1 MRPRLRSL
9 LGVAAFLLAWE
20 LLGRWS
26 PWGYDVISTPSRI
39 AAQYAQNA
47 DLYALHMAATIRSA
61 TLGFL
66 IGNVCAISA
75 ALLFCRF
82 PSFEAVFRGVNIAL
96 FAMPPIV
103 IGPVLVLV
111 FNGDWPQIVLAALV
125 VYFPTMAAMLV
136 GLRDIDPRLVDVVH
150 LYGGGEFAL
159 MRFVRLRSSLPS
171 LLAGLRVAAS
181 LAVLGAILGEFGSG
195 VRWGLGTFLL
205 GSLGEANPARLWGI
219 GIAAAALAM
228 VGYSLFDWIGGRVGG
243 STTAVTLAAA
253 RLPDQI
259 ARGSREGAVRNAL
272 LLIAAIALPF
282 VLWQLLLS
290 ATRLSPIIAPGPLQ
304 TLAYLFVG
312 PDASA
317 ERGIMLRA
325 LAETLPIAGLGL
337 LCGLAAA
344 FALAT
349 LSVLRPRLVKAL
361 LPGAVFLQSTPLIA
375 MVPIILLIF
384 GRGVLASTFTAV
396 LIVFFPAFVLLAQ
409 GFALVPRAAREL
421 VEVYGGGPAKQL
433 TLISIPFAAR
443 YLSAAAKLVAPRALL
458 GVMVAEWLL
467 SGVGLGNLL
476 NVSRGT
482 LDYGMIWAGA
492 LISILISIAAY
503 QSVGLVERLVQWT
516 EGRLT

>member
-1 MRPRLRSL
+1 MQQSLRTL
-9 LGVAAFLLAWE
+9 LGVAAFLLGWE

-26 PWGYDVISTPSRI
+26 PWGYDVISTPTRI
-39 AAQYAQNA
+39 AAQFWNDA
-47 DLYALHMAATIRSA
+47 DLYALHVAATARTA

-66 IGNVCAISA
+66 IGIAFAIAA
-75 ALLFCRF
+75 ALSFCRF
-82 PSFEAVFRGVNIAL
+82 PSLETVFRGVNVAL

-150 LYGGGEFAL
+150 LYGGAELAL

-205 GSLGEANPARLWGI
+205 GSLGESNPARLWGI
-219 GIAAAALAM
+219 GLASAALAM
-228 VGYSLFDWIGGRVGG
+228 VGYGLFDWIGARVGRA
-243 STTAVTLAAA
+243 TTAVTLAAA

-259 ARGSREGAVRNAL
+259 AWRDRDIGRRVL
-272 LLIAAIALPF
+272 LLIAAAVLPF
-282 VLWQLLLS
+282 ILWEVLLKVTHLN
-290 ATRLSPIIAPGPLQ
+290 PIIAPGPLQ

-312 PDASA
+312 PDAGS
-317 ERGIMLRA
+317 ERQIMLQA
-325 LAETLPIAGLGL
+325 LGETLPVAGLGL
-337 LCGLAAA
+337 VSGLAAA
-344 FALAT
+344 FALASLT
-349 LSVLRPRLVKAL
+349 VLRPGLVRAMLPAAL
-361 LPGAVFLQSTPLIA
+361 LLQSTPLIA
-375 MVPIILLIF
+375 LVPIVLLIF
-384 GRGVLASTFTAV
+384 GRGVVASTFMAV
-396 LIVFFPAFVLLAQ
+396 LVIFFPAFVLLAQ
-409 GFALVPRAAREL
+409 GFALVPRPAREL
-421 VEVYGGGPAKQL
+421 VEVYGGGAAKQL
-433 TLISIPFAAR
+433 ILISVPFASR
-443 YLSAAAKLVAPRALL
+443 YLYAAAKLVAPRALL

-503 QSVGLVERLVQWT
+503 QSVGIIERLVQWVGT
-516 EGRLT
+516 D

>member
-1 MRPRLRSL
+1 MSGKLRVIFW
-9 LGVAAFLLAWE
+9 VAVTLLAWE
-20 LLGRWS
+20 ALGRWS
-26 PWGYDVISTPSRI
+26 PWGYDVISTPTRI
-39 AAQYAQNA
+39 ALQYWRDA
-47 DLYALHMAATIRSA
+47 DLYEAHIAATARSA
-61 TLGFL
+61 LLGFL
-66 IGNVCAISA
+66 IGNAFAIVA

-82 PSFEAVFRGVNIAL
+82 PSFEAIFRGVNIAL

-103 IGPVLVLV
+103 IGPILILLLT
-111 FNGDWPQIVLAALV
+111 GDWPQIILAALI

-136 GLRDIDPRLVDVVH
+136 GLHDIDPRLVDVVH
-150 LYGGGEFAL
+150 LYGGKELAL
-159 MRFVRLRSSLPS
+159 TRFVRLRSSLPS

-219 GIAAAALAM
+219 GLAAAALAM
-228 VGYSLFDWIGGRVGG
+228 IGYGAFDWIGARVGG
-243 STTAVTLAAA
+243 ATTAVTLAAA

-259 ARGSREGAVRNAL
+259 AGPNRNSVIRRAL

-282 VLWQLLLS
+282 VLWEVLLLV
-290 ATRLSPIIAPGPLQ
+290 TRLNPIIAPGPLQ
-304 TLAYLFVG
+304 TLEYLFVG
-312 PDASA
+312 PDAAS
-317 ERGIMLRA
+317 ERQVMLQA

-337 LCGLAAA
+337 GAGLAAA
-344 FALAT
+344 FMLAA
-349 LSVLRPRLVKAL
+349 LSVLRPGLVRAL
-361 LPGAVFLQSTPLIA
+361 LPAALVLQSTPLIA

-384 GRGVLASTFTAV
+384 GRGVMASIVMAV
-396 LIVFFPAFVLLAQ
+396 LVVFFPAFVLLAQ

-421 VEVYGGGPAKQL
+421 VQVYGGGPLKQL
-433 TLISIPFAAR
+433 ALVSIPFAAR
-443 YLSAAAKLVAPRALL
+443 YLYVAAKLVAPRALL

-503 QSVGLVERLVQWT
+503 QSVGVVERLVRST
-516 EGRLT
+516 AMA

>member
-1 MRPRLRSL
+1 MTWRPLRTV
-9 LGVAAFLLAWE
+9 LGVLVFLLLWE

-39 AAQYAQNA
+39 AGQFWRDA
-47 DLYALHMAATIRSA
+47 DLYELHVAATIRSA
-61 TLGFL
+61 LLGFL
-66 IGNVCAISA
+66 IGNAVAIGA

-82 PSFEAVFRGVNIAL
+82 PSFEAMFRGVNIAL

-111 FNGDWPQIVLAALV
+111 FAGNWPQIVLAAMV

-136 GLRDIDPRLVDVVH
+136 GLRDIDPRLIDVVH
-150 LYGGGEFAL
+150 LYGGSELSL

-171 LLAGLRVAAS
+171 LLAGLRIAAS

-228 VGYSLFDWIGGRVGG
+228 VGYGLFDWIGARVGR

-259 ARGSREGAVRNAL
+259 AGTSRGNASLRVAV
-272 LLIAAIALPF
+272 LIVAFILPF
-282 VLWQLLLS
+282 VLWQVLLWV
-290 ATRLSPIIAPGPLQ
+290 TRLSPIIAPGPLQ
-304 TLAYLFVG
+304 TISYFFVG
-312 PDASA
+312 PEAAS
-317 ERGIMLRA
+317 ERSIMLQA

-337 LCGLAAA
+337 LCGLGAA
-344 FALAT
+344 FTLAA
-349 LSVLRPRLVKAL
+349 LSVVQPRLVKAL
-361 LPGAVFLQSTPLIA
+361 LPAALVLQSTPLIA

-433 TLISIPFAAR
+433 ALISIPFAAR
-443 YLSAAAKLVAPRALL
+443 YLTAAAKLVAPRALL

-476 NVSRGT
+476 NISRGT
-482 LDYGMIWAGA
+482 LDYGMIWGGA
-492 LISILISIAAY
+492 LVSILISVAAY
-503 QSVGLVERLVQWT
+503 QAVGAIERVTRW
-516 EGRLT
+516 GVV

>member
-1 MRPRLRSL
+1 MPRGLRTT
-9 LGVAAFLLAWE
+9 LGVVAFLLAWE

-39 AAQYAQNA
+39 AVQYWRDA
-47 DLYALHMAATIRSA
+47 DLYALHISATIRSA
-61 TLGFL
+61 ALGFL
-66 IGNVCAISA
+66 IGNAFAIVG

-82 PSFEAVFRGVNIAL
+82 PSVEAMFRGVNIAL

-111 FNGDWPQIVLAALV
+111 FSGDWPQIVLAALI

-150 LYGGGEFAL
+150 LYGGKEFAL
-159 MRFVRLRSSLPS
+159 TRFVRLRSSLPS

-219 GIAAAALAM
+219 GLSAAALAM
-228 VGYSLFDWIGGRVGG
+228 AGYGLFDWIGTRIGG
-243 STTAVTLAAA
+243 ATTAVTLAAA

-259 ARGSREGAVRNAL
+259 AGTGRIQPAHRVAL
-272 LLIAAIALPF
+272 LVVAFVLPF
-282 VLWQLLLS
+282 VLWKLLLV
-290 ATRLSPIIAPGPLQ
+290 ATGLSPIIAPGPVQ
-304 TLAYLFVG
+304 TVLYLFVG
-312 PDASA
+312 PDAAS
-317 ERGIMLRA
+317 ERQIMLQA
-325 LAETLPIAGLGL
+325 LGQTLPVACLGL
-337 LCGLAAA
+337 VCGLAAA
-344 FALAT
+344 FALAA
-349 LSVLRPRLVKAL
+349 LSVVRPGLVKAL
-361 LPGAVFLQSTPLIA
+361 LPGALVLQSTPLIA

-384 GRGVLASTFTAV
+384 GRGVVASTVMAV
-396 LIVFFPAFVLLAQ
+396 LVVFFPAFVLLAQ

-421 VEVYGGGPAKQL
+421 VDVYGGGPGKQL
-433 TLISIPFAAR
+433 ALISIPFAAQ

-482 LDYGMIWAGA
+482 LDYGTIWAGA

-503 QSVGLVERLVQWT
+503 QSVGVVERMVRWT
-516 EGRLT
+516 GAS

>member
-1 MRPRLRSL
+1 MTRRPLHTV
-9 LGVAAFLLAWE
+9 LGVLVFLLLWE
-20 LLGRWS
+20 GLGRWS

-39 AAQYAQNA
+39 AAQFWHDA
-47 DLYALHMAATIRSA
+47 DLYELHLAATIRSA
-61 TLGFL
+61 LLGFL
-66 IGNVCAISA
+66 IGNAAAIGA
-75 ALLFCRF
+75 ALLFCGF
-82 PSFEAVFRGVNIAL
+82 PSFEAMFRGVNIAL

-111 FNGDWPQIVLAALV
+111 FAGNWPQIVLAATV

-136 GLRDIDPRLVDVVH
+136 GLRDIDPRLIDVVH
-150 LYGGGEFAL
+150 LYGGGEFSL
-159 MRFVRLRSSLPS
+159 MRLVRLRSSLPS
-171 LLAGLRVAAS
+171 LLAGLRVASS

-228 VGYSLFDWIGGRVGG
+228 AGYGLFDWIGTRVGR

-259 ARGSREGAVRNAL
+259 AGSSRGSASLRVAMLIIAVV
-272 LLIAAIALPF
+272 LPF
-282 VLWQLLLS
+282 ALWQLLLWV
-290 ATRLSPIIAPGPLQ
+290 TRLSPIIAPGPLQ
-304 TLAYLFVG
+304 TIGYFFVG
-312 PDASA
+312 PEAAS
-317 ERGIMLRA
+317 ERSIMLQA

-344 FALAT
+344 FMLAA
-349 LSVLRPRLVKAL
+349 LSVVRPRLVKAL
-361 LPGAVFLQSTPLIA
+361 LPAALVLQSTPLIA

-433 TLISIPFAAR
+433 VLISIPFAAR
-443 YLSAAAKLVAPRALL
+443 YLTAAAKLVAPRALL

-482 LDYGMIWAGA
+482 LDYGMIWGGA
-492 LISILISIAAY
+492 LVSILISISAY
-503 QSVGLVERLVQWT
+503 QAVGAVERITRWGVV
-516 EGRLT
+516 

>member
-1 MRPRLRSL
+1 MGLRRDFD
-9 LGVAAFLLAWE
+9 ANAD
-20 LLGRWS
+20 R
-26 PWGYDVISTPSRI
+26 
-39 AAQYAQNA
+39 AQYWRDA
-47 DLYALHMAATIRSA
+47 DLYEPHIAATVRSA
-61 TLGFL
+61 LLGFL
-66 IGNVCAISA
+66 IGNAFAIVA

-82 PSFEAVFRGVNIAL
+82 PSFEAIFRGVNIAL

-103 IGPVLVLV
+103 IGPILILMLT
-111 FNGDWPQIVLAALV
+111 GDWPQIILAALI

-136 GLRDIDPRLVDVVH
+136 GLHDIDPRLIDVVH
-150 LYGGGEFAL
+150 LYGGNEFAL
-159 MRFVRLRSSLPS
+159 TRFVRLRSSLPS

-219 GIAAAALAM
+219 GMAAAALAM
-228 VGYSLFDWIGGRVGG
+228 IGYGAFDWIGARVGG

-259 ARGSREGAVRNAL
+259 AGDVARHPHRRTVV
-272 LLIAAIALPF
+272 LIAALALPF
-282 VLWQLLLS
+282 LLWQPLLLV
-290 ATRLSPIIAPGPLQ
+290 TRLSPIIAPGPLQ
-304 TLAYLFVG
+304 TIAYFFVG
-312 PDASA
+312 PDAPS
-317 ERGIMLRA
+317 ERPIMLQA
-325 LAETLPIAGLGL
+325 FAETLPIAGLGL
-337 LCGLAAA
+337 LAGPAPPSCSLRSRWFAA
-344 FALAT
+344 T
-349 LSVLRPRLVKAL
+349 WSGAL
-361 LPGAVFLQSTPLIA
+361 LPAALVLQSTPLIA

-384 GRGVLASTFTAV
+384 GRGVIASIVTAV

-421 VEVYGGGPAKQL
+421 IEVYGGSPTKQL
-433 TLISIPFAAR
+433 ALVSIPFAVR
-443 YLSAAAKLVAPRALL
+443 YLTVAAKFVAPRALF

-492 LISILISIAAY
+492 LVSILISIAAY
-503 QSVGLVERLVQWT
+503 QTVGVVERFRSPRWA
-516 EGRLT
+516 